1 MKKKILITGGNG
13 QLGNCLKKIAPDYEL
28 NYDFRFTDSSDLD
41 ITDEAA
47 VFDFFEEYKPHY
59 CINAAAYTAVDLA
72 EKEEEMAFSVN
83 ADAVAFLAEASKK
96 LKTTFIHVSTDYVF
110 DGETEISYSEDDFT
124 QPSGVYGASKL
135 KGEILA
141 IELNP
146 ESIIVRTS
154 WLYSEFNKNFVKTM
168 LNLFS
173 QKEELSVVADQFGQP
188 TNANDLAEVLMKII
202 SKENKTY
209 GIFHFSNYPETS
221 WYEFA
226 SKIAEFSK
234 SKVKINPIST
244 DQFPTAAKR
253 PRRSTMDL
261 SKIEEKYNL
270 EIKHWEQSLEECIGI
285 LNNSK

>member
-1 MKKKILITGGNG
+1 
-13 QLGNCLKKIAPDYEL
+13 
-28 NYDFRFTDSSDLD
+28 
-41 ITDEAA
+41 
-47 VFDFFEEYKPHY
+47 
-59 CINAAAYTAVDLA
+59 
-72 EKEEEMAFSVN
+72 
-83 ADAVAFLAEASKK
+83 
-96 LKTTFIHVSTDYVF
+96 
-110 DGETEISYSEDDFT
+110 
-124 QPSGVYGASKL
+124 
-135 KGEILA
+135 
-141 IELNP
+141 
-146 ESIIVRTS
+146 
-154 WLYSEFNKNFVKTM
+154 M